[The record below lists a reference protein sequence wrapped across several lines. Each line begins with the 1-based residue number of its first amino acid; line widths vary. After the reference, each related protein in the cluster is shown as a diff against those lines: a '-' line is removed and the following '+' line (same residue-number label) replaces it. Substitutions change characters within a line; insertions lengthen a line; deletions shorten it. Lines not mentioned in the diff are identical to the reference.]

1 MDLEKTPG
9 LTEAERDAVAAY
21 EEAHFHHA
29 GAAMDAALNASGT
42 EEGAEGLARAVARIE
57 GAYSRL
63 SELAPPGAPGRQ
75 RGMGYGELLVLLR
88 GRGLGE
94 RDAVRPEE
102 PPVPWA
108 ELPAARL
115 LVFCCLDLMHY
126 GFLTGGALN
135 RAPGYSNKARLYD
148 VPEGVREAL
157 GEEGIAGAHGDRH
170 ELQMRLWR
178 VLERAIVDG
187 PEERRDKLRA
197 IGYDGGYDLLVFISR
212 YGDDPDY
219 VEGFVEGCLER
230 IREEEADG
238 ETHPDEVT
246 AEQIERSWREPG
258 FTDEEKR
265 ELVLE
270 PLLAECKVRED
281 EGELWRL

>member
-9 LTEAERDAVAAY
+9 LTEAEREAVAAY
-21 EEAHFHHA
+21 EEAHFFHA
-29 GAAMDAALNASGT
+29 GAAMDEALNASAA
-42 EEGAEGLARAVARIE
+42 EEGAESLARAVARIE

-63 SELAPPGAPGRQ
+63 SELAPPGTPGGQ
-75 RGMGYGELLVLLR
+75 GGMGHGELLALLR
-88 GRGLGE
+88 EHGLGE
-94 RDAVRPEE
+94 RDAVRPDE

-115 LVFCCLDLMHY
+115 LVFCCLGLMHY
-126 GFLTGGALN
+126 GFLTGGALD
-135 RAPGYSNKARLYD
+135 RAPGYSRKARLYD
-148 VPEGVREAL
+148 MPEGVREAL

-170 ELQMRLWR
+170 ELEMRLWR
-178 VLERAIVDG
+178 VLERAADDS

-197 IGYDGGYDLLVFISR
+197 MGYDGGYDLLVFISR

-230 IREEEADG
+230 IREEDDG
-238 ETHPDEVT
+238 VTHPDDVT
-246 AEQIERSWREPG
+246 VEQIERSWREPG

-270 PLLAECKVRED
+270 PLLAECEVRED